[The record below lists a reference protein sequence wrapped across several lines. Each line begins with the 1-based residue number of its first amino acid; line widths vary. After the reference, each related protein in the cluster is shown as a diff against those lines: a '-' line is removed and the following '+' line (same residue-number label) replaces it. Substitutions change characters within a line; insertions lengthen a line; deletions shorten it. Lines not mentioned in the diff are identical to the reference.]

1 MSENTTPP
9 ATGGYDAQES
19 LEHFENARRSLLT
32 KITSM
37 SGYHEDSKT
46 ARNAISLID
55 GGARTALAV
64 QKLEVE
70 RKNADTAE
78 KQADNFTDFLRQ
90 TPILTPDQ
98 SRPRSEMPGLPE
110 VVPNPG
116 EADQGTQ
123 ELRYEEMMPRR

>member
-1 MSENTTPP
+1 MSENAATPAP
-9 ATGGYDAQES
+9 GGYDAQES
-19 LEHFENARRSLLT
+19 LEHFENMRRSLLQS
-32 KITSM
+32 ITSM
-37 SGYHEDSKT
+37 PGYHQDSKT

-64 QKLEVE
+64 QKLEVD

-78 KQADNFTDFLRQ
+78 KQVDNFTDFLRQ

-110 VVPNPG
+110 VTPNPG

-123 ELRYEEMMPRR
+123 ELRYEQMMPPR